1 MGLIVTKPIF
11 DVKLELADSRV
22 ASTVTLLHL
31 IEHTRLVES
40 LGNMKGNEY
49 PVVGD
54 GEAAGVA
61 KPYNTKEI
69 ESSLLA
75 LEKTYDSLFDNAL
88 VMLHAIDAGGRLL
101 KVNQKWLEELG
112 YEPEEVL
119 SRKCYDFLTPES
131 RARAAAVI
139 LPSFL
144 KSGNVRSVG
153 YQFVAKK
160 GQVLE
165 LLLDAER
172 IPGPYGTQEYLAAIY
187 HHDLDQWKLASDT
200 IRILMRLAETRREML
215 EILSGSNPQVLNA
228 VGTPGDAGAAGF
240 QLGIEATASFLEA
253 AQDVSVN
260 LKALVKAQVDLLDA
274 TYEQRDEL
282 LPVMRSIDRTLSE
295 LVSLAADA
303 WTTGR

>member
-88 VMLHAIDAGGRLL
+88 
-101 KVNQKWLEELG
+101 
-112 YEPEEVL
+112 
-119 SRKCYDFLTPES
+119 
-131 RARAAAVI
+131 
-139 LPSFL
+139 
-144 KSGNVRSVG
+144 
-153 YQFVAKK
+153 
-160 GQVLE
+160 
-165 LLLDAER
+165 
-172 IPGPYGTQEYLAAIY
+172 
-187 HHDLDQWKLASDT
+187 
-200 IRILMRLAETRREML
+200 
-215 EILSGSNPQVLNA
+215 
-228 VGTPGDAGAAGF
+228 
-240 QLGIEATASFLEA
+240 
-253 AQDVSVN
+253 
-260 LKALVKAQVDLLDA
+260 
-274 TYEQRDEL
+274 
-282 LPVMRSIDRTLSE
+282 
-295 LVSLAADA
+295 
-303 WTTGR
+303 